1 MYNRWN
7 TSSYDL
13 ELYHYGILGQKWGVR
28 RFQNKDGSLTPKG
41 RKRIQKIY
49 DKNKLNFNMYGGAN
63 RQRALDAGVEDKN
76 DYLVIK
82 KGQEVG
88 RVSTNK
94 NEAMEGHKYVFV
106 TDEDRESYK
115 SFAVSGLLGADDK
128 DWYEYR
134 LTAKKDL
141 KVAKGKEVVDF
152 LIKNYGD
159 EKIASGYKT
168 FVETKE
174 LAPGIDPTELRR
186 ISKSDYKFAEYAL
199 SGRKAVN
206 KLAHESFMNDLRRRD
221 EVFEHFKKAG
231 YDAIEDIED
240 SEATGLYGMDLP
252 VIVLDSKRALKKKSI
267 TDF

>member
-1 MYNRWN
+1 MYSRWN
-7 TSSYDL
+7 SSPYDL
-13 ELYHYGILGQKWGVR
+13 ELYHHGILGQKWGIR

-41 RKRIQKIY
+41 RARIQKIY
-49 DKNKLNFNMYGGAN
+49 DKNKLNFNMHGGAN
-63 RQRALDAGVEDKN
+63 RQRALDAGVEDKG
-76 DYLVIK
+76 DHLVIK

-88 RVSTNK
+88 RVSANK
-94 NEAMEGHKYVFV
+94 NEAMEDYKYVFV

-115 SFAVSGLLGADDK
+115 TFATSGLLGAHSA

-141 KVAKGKEVVDF
+141 KVAKGKEVVDY

-159 EKIASGYKT
+159 EQIASAFKT

-174 LAPGIDPTELRR
+174 LAPGIDPQELRG

-199 SGRKAVN
+199 SGRIAVN
-206 KLAHESFMNDLRRRD
+206 KMANETFMHDPNRRD

-267 TDF
+267 TEF